1 MNTFTL
7 TTTDIYKP
15 ATATTLNTIPNM
27 GGLQSILNNNTTN
40 WGQPSDEDVDD
51 VFMLE
56 DDEDFE
62 ID

>member
-7 TTTDIYKP
+7 TTSDIYKP
-15 ATATTLNTIPNM
+15 ATATLNTIPNM
-27 GGLQSILNNNTTN
+27 GGLQSILNNNLNN
-40 WGQPSDEDVDD
+40 WGQPSDEDVEDA
-51 VFMLE
+51 FMLD